1 MADGDWFRGPA
12 ADARTIDAFEQRL
25 SRATAQKRPQYL
37 RIKAFEILDQS
48 DDPDAW
54 HIARS
59 LFTRVVDDHPDSL
72 DAVMAHIG
80 LARYHRR
87 LNQWDAALQKY
98 QLAID
103 VSLPGRSGGTGIEE
117 VDMAEVLLDRS
128 APGDAL
134 RALEL
139 LASEHLLSK
148 SHLNS
153 TLFRIALCQARAR
166 SRLGLD
172 PSDPAREAL
181 RLASITEPQ
190 LPRHPTVGRVETDRP
205 TLKELKRYA
214 QAESSNS

>member
-12 ADARTIDAFEQRL
+12 TDARAIDAFEQRL

-37 RIKAFEILDQS
+37 RIKATEILDQS

-54 HIARS
+54 HVARS
-59 LFTRVVDDHPDSL
+59 LLARVVDDYPDSL
-72 DAVMAHIG
+72 DAVMAHHG

-87 LNQWDAALQKY
+87 LSHWDAALREY

-103 VSLPGRSGGTGIEE
+103 LSLPGRSGGTGIEE
-117 VDMAEVLLDRS
+117 VDMGEVLIDRS
-128 APGDAL
+128 APGDAI

-148 SHLNS
+148 SHFNS

-172 PSDPAREAL
+172 PSVPAREAL
-181 RLASITEPQ
+181 RLASITDPQ
-190 LPRHPTVGRVETDRP
+190 LPRHPTVGRVETDAR
-205 TLKELKRYA
+205 TLNELERYA
-214 QAESSNS
+214 QAESSDS